1 MSRNTIL
8 ILGARSDIAIA
19 VAHQFAKEGFDIQLA
34 ARQATNLNIHQADI
48 ELRYQV
54 TTTLHE
60 FDALESDTHESFVKH
75 LPTLPDIAVCAVGF
89 MGEQSENKQSA
100 YAILKIIRSNYEGPV
115 SILGEL
121 AKKFEQRGT
130 GILIGISS
138 VAGERG
144 RASNYIYG
152 SAKAGF
158 TAFLSGLRNELSSK
172 GVHVITVLPGFV
184 TTQMTKNMNL
194 PPLLTATP
202 SDVASA
208 IYKSSSKRSNVV
220 YVQKKWMLIML
231 LIRLIPES
239 IFKLTKI

>member
-8 ILGARSDIAIA
+8 ILGARSDIAMA
-19 VAHQFAKEGFDIQLA
+19 VAHHFAREGYDIQLA
-34 ARQATNLNIHQADI
+34 ARQVAKLNPHQADI
-48 ELRYQV
+48 ELRYEV

-60 FDALESDTHESFVKH
+60 FDALNTDSHESFVKH

-89 MGEQSENKQSA
+89 MGEQPENIQHVNA
-100 YAILKIIRSNYEGPV
+100 AVMVMRSNYEGPA
-115 SILGEL
+115 SIFGEL
-121 AKKFEQRGT
+121 AKKFEQRGF

-158 TAFLSGLRNELSSK
+158 TTFLSGLRNRLSSK

-184 TTQMTKNMNL
+184 ATQMTKKLNL
-194 PPLLTATP
+194 PPLLTASP
-202 SDVASA
+202 NDVASA
-208 IYKSSSKRSNVV
+208 IYRSSRKRSNVV
-220 YVQKKWMLIML
+220 YVQKKWLLIMF
-231 LIRLIPES
+231 LIRIIPEN
-239 IFKLTKI
+239 IFKFMKI